1 MMSVFDIICPCHA
14 QLSQTGHILHLGPTL
29 AKVLGG
35 APSLPI
41 RFLEV
46 FELRRPKPVTSMQK
60 LFALAGQKLTFR
72 LRDAPHTE
80 LKAVLA
86 MLPDGQGAVVN
97 FSFGIAIQNAVQR
110 HALTYSDFA
119 GTDLAIEMLYL
130 IEAKSAA
137 MDASR
142 TLNQRLQGAKIAAEE
157 QAFTDTLTGLKN
169 RRALDLVLARLSEA
183 KVPFTVMQLDL
194 DYFKAVNDTYGH
206 AAGDHVLQVAA
217 RILVEETRA
226 EDTVVRLGGD
236 EFALV
241 FYNVINQTRLAK
253 LSQRIINR
261 LEQPVPF
268 QNNVCRISGSIGIA
282 LFDRTSEASPEV
294 ILEQSDQALY
304 ASKNA
309 GRAQHSFFH
318 RGAA

>member
-1 MMSVFDIICPCHA
+1 
-14 QLSQTGHILHLGPTL
+14 
-29 AKVLGG
+29 
-35 APSLPI
+35 
-41 RFLEV
+41 
-46 FELRRPKPVTSMQK
+46 MQK

-86 MLPDGQGAVVN
+86 LLPDGQRAVVN

-169 RRALDLVLARLSEA
+169 RRALDLVLTRLSEA

-241 FYNVINQTRLAK
+241 FYNVINPTRPAK
-253 LSQRIINR
+253 LSQRIISR
-261 LEQPVPF
+261 LEKPVPF
-268 QNNVCRISGSIGIA
+268 QNNVCRISGSTGIA
-282 LFDRTSEASPEV
+282 LFDRTSDASPEV

>member
-1 MMSVFDIICPCHA
+1 MSVFDILCPCHA

-29 AKVLGG
+29 AKLLGDPQ
-35 APSLPI
+35 ALPV
-41 RFLEV
+41 RFLEL
-46 FELRRPKPVTSMQK
+46 FELRRPHPAATMKV

-72 LRDAPHTE
+72 LRAAPHTE

-86 MLPDGQGAVVN
+86 LLPDGQGAVVN

-110 HALTYSDFA
+110 HSLTHSDFA
-119 GTDLAIEMLYL
+119 STDLAIEMLYL
-130 IEAKSAA
+130 MEAKNAA
-137 MDASR
+137 MEASR

-169 RRALDLVLARLSEA
+169 RRALNLVLGRLSEA

-194 DYFKAVNDTYGH
+194 DYFKAVNDSYGH

-241 FYNVINQTRLAK
+241 FYNVINPTRLAK
-253 LSQRIINR
+253 LSQRIIKR

-268 QNNVCRISGSIGIA
+268 QNNICRISGSIGIA
-282 LFDRTSEASPEV
+282 LFDRRSEATPEV
-294 ILEQSDQALY
+294 MLEQSDQALY
-304 ASKNA
+304 ASKKA

-318 RGAA
+318 CGAA